1 VDNPVQDVRETVAT
15 TSGER
20 MVVPDVV
27 KGLEVKVAN
36 PAMVNQMVLVVEV
49 GVGVTMHI
57 LAPVVEVRTVLVD
70 NTRK

>member
-1 VDNPVQDVRETVAT
+1 
-15 TSGER
+15 